1 VIDQQGKHA
10 MNHDQT
16 ELTVNV
22 HEAHGR
28 VYARSEDLPGLILS
42 DDNRQALLS
51 IIPAAIEALY
61 REKGYA
67 DIKITAGSSSTNIA
81 TGPGAGFQRYAVEL
95 LK

>member
-1 VIDQQGKHA
+1 MIDKRNT
-10 MNHDQT
+10 MNHDER

-42 DDNRQALLS
+42 DDSRQTLLS

-67 DIKITAGSSSTNIA
+67 DVKITAGSSSANIA

-95 LK
+95 FK